1 MRYID
6 GKDGFLRW
14 VSINKPIWTCILSYI
29 ESTWLALLW
38 ECSLS
43 VFNRSKTNIGDDRY
57 PMYLT
62 QIKVKVYSKAQ
73 TIEGEKVTL
82 GMTIWC

>member
-1 MRYID
+1 
-6 GKDGFLRW
+6 
-14 VSINKPIWTCILSYI
+14 
-29 ESTWLALLW
+29 
-38 ECSLS
+38 